1 MGRMKYNNIMF
12 NMKNNLNGKEHT
24 SQEGSL
30 RVWKNWAHFSLLM
43 SYLSQTVSST
53 PSWSAARA
61 HFLVRSDLNCLHLS
75 PTVCSNFFFVLL
87 SEASGIS
94 NSAWQHETK
103 FICYNNEIFW
113 LLITHNQIRK
123 EKYLNILPN
132 QVLLSSRDLLPV
144 LVGDVHLITCHNPQI
159 CS

>member
-1 MGRMKYNNIMF
+1 LKTNF
-12 NMKNNLNGKEHT
+12 NGKVHT

-30 RVWKNWAHFSLLM
+30 RVWQNWAHFSLLIP
-43 SYLSQTVSST
+43 YFSQTVSST

-75 PTVCSNFFFVLL
+75 PTVWSNFFFRPTVRNLWDFKFRLTITNKVYLL
-87 SEASGIS
+87 
-94 NSAWQHETK
+94 QY
-103 FICYNNEIFW
+103 CIFW
-113 LLITHNQIRK
+113 LLIKEHQIKK

-144 LVGDVHLITCHNPQI
+144 LVRDVHLITCQNPLI
-159 CS
+159 CP